1 MFIKGNFRLKVGD
14 STLSE
19 RFYPAKI
26 IAAFTAIGLREYA
39 NGRIADFVLTIEQPS
54 QTPRPDCP
62 TSHRYGVRVAIPI
75 GRIKLRLLVVST

>member
-1 MFIKGNFRLKVGD
+1 MFVKGNFRLGAVAFTPVNA
-14 STLSE
+14 STL
-19 RFYPAKI
+19 PKI